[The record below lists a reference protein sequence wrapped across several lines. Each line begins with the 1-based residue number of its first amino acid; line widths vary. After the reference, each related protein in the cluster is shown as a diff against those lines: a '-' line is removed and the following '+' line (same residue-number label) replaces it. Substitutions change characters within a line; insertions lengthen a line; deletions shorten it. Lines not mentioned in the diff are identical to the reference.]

1 MCLAFLHWHPLRSRP
16 EDVRWSW
23 HPVHGQMCKGIQPM
37 AALQAID
44 PDVPY
49 LELTPQAMNQS
60 IQASNVFWTWTP
72 AIHDISVVTG

>member
-1 MCLAFLHWHPLRSRP
+1 
-16 EDVRWSW
+16 
-23 HPVHGQMCKGIQPM
+23 MCKGIQPM